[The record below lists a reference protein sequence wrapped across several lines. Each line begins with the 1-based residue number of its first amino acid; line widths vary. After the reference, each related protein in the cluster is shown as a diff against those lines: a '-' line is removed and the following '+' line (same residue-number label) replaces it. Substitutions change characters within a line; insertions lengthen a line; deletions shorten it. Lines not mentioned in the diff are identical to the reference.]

1 MRPRN
6 VLIIKLSALGD
17 IVMATPVIKAV
28 KNACPNARLSWL
40 VEEASRG
47 IVEGNPLL
55 DEVLIWRKGEW
66 VRLLRKARLFALAS
80 EITSF
85 IGELRRRRFDAVYD
99 LQGFLKSAVWARLSG
114 ARERVGLDSKEGS
127 RALMTR
133 VIPWD
138 RSEKR
143 IGAQYLQ
150 FVRGLGIEPG
160 EFEMDIAVGEEEER
174 FAADF
179 REANSTDG
187 RYAALCPFS
196 SKPQKEWVHE
206 RWVELSSRLIS
217 EHGLRPVMLGG
228 PGDVEAAKRMASSDI
243 IINMVGKT
251 TVKQTAALIKHAS
264 LLIGGD
270 TGLTHMGIA
279 FDVPTVAIF
288 GSTFP
293 YHYTDRDNTALI
305 YKALDCSPCKR
316 HPTCGGNF
324 RCMEE
329 ITGGEVLES
338 VARVLHA

>member
-17 IVMATPVIKAV
+17 VAMATPVIKAV
-28 KNACPNARLSWL
+28 KNACPDARLSWL

-55 DEVLIWRKGEW
+55 DEVLIWRKDEW
-66 VRLLRKARLFALAS
+66 VRLMRKARPFALAS

-99 LQGFLKSAVWARLSG
+99 LQGFLKSAIWARLSG

-127 RALMTR
+127 RVLMTR

-143 IGAQYLQ
+143 ISAQYLQ

-160 EFEMDIAVGEEEER
+160 RFEMDIAIGEKEER

-179 REANSTDG
+179 RETTAEG

-196 SKPQKEWVHE
+196 SKPQKEWIYG
-206 RWVELSSRLIS
+206 RWAGLSSRLIP

-228 PGDVEAAKRMASSDI
+228 PGDVEAAQRMASSD

-251 TVKQTAALIKHAS
+251 TVKQTAALIKRAS

-279 FDVPTVAIF
+279 FNVPTVAIF

-293 YHYTDRDNTALI
+293 YHDTDRDNTALI
-305 YKALDCSPCKR
+305 YKGLDCSPCKR

-329 ITGGEVLES
+329 ITGDEVLES
-338 VARVLHA
+338 AARVLHA

>member
-6 VLIIKLSALGD
+6 VLIIKLSSLGD
-17 IVMATPVIKAV
+17 VVMATPVIRAV
-28 KNACPNARLSWL
+28 KNARPDTRLSWL
-40 VEEASRG
+40 VEEASRD

-55 DEVLIWRKGEW
+55 DEVLIWRKDEW
-66 VRLLRKARLFALAS
+66 VRLLRKGRLISLAA
-80 EITSF
+80 EIASF
-85 IGELRRRRFDAVYD
+85 IRKLRSRRFDAVYD
-99 LQGFLKSAVWARLSG
+99 LQGFLKSAVWARVSG
-114 ARERVGLDSKEGS
+114 AGERVGLESREGS
-127 RALMTR
+127 RVLMTR

-160 EFEMDIAVGEEEER
+160 GFEMDIAIAEEER
-174 FAADF
+174 FAASF
-179 REANSTDG
+179 REANSIEG

-196 SKPQKEWVHE
+196 SKPQKEWIHE
-206 RWVELSSRLIS
+206 RWAGLSRRLVS

-228 PGDVEAAKRMASSDI
+228 PGDVEAAKRMASSD

-279 FDVPTVAIF
+279 FGVPTVAIF
-288 GSTFP
+288 GSTYP
-293 YHYTDRDNTALI
+293 YHYTGRDNAALI
-305 YKALDCSPCKR
+305 YKNLECSPCKR
-316 HPTCGGNF
+316 RPTCGGNF

-329 ITGGEVLES
+329 ITGDEVLEC
-338 VARVLHA
+338 VAKVLRAL